1 MSSLAN
7 FASQVANQT
16 ENNDQR
22 MEEEVLAQ
30 VSIIHYLDICWLP
43 QEPQNIGRCPQRLN
57 HHQTTADGFKDW
69 SMKVS
74 MRMSFVMSLQLFLS
88 LTDVLILICFIL
100 D

>member
-30 VSIIHYLDICWLP
+30 VSIIHYLDIC
-43 QEPQNIGRCPQRLN
+43 
-57 HHQTTADGFKDW
+57 
-69 SMKVS
+69 
-74 MRMSFVMSLQLFLS
+74 
-88 LTDVLILICFIL
+88 
-100 D
+100 